1 MKIWRLKKAIFIYHL
16 FLAYLNSFPGPLLTK
31 HEDSNIEYRML
42 PSPMNTISIKTVF
55 YGISCFHQARYACK
69 CSCEPHAFKTSNG
82 LSQGPLLN
90 NPDPDFFS
98 FYIRQM
104 YCPAN

>member
-31 HEDSNIEYRML
+31 HEDPNIEYRML

-55 YGISCFHQARYACK
+55 YGFPVFTKLDMPVNAPVSHMPLKHQMVFPRVP
-69 CSCEPHAFKTSNG
+69 S
-82 LSQGPLLN
+82 LIIQIQI
-90 NPDPDFFS
+90 FFS
-98 FYIRQM
+98 FII
-104 YCPAN
+104 

>member
-31 HEDSNIEYRML
+31 HEDPNIEYRML

-98 FYIRQM
+98 LII
-104 YCPAN
+104 